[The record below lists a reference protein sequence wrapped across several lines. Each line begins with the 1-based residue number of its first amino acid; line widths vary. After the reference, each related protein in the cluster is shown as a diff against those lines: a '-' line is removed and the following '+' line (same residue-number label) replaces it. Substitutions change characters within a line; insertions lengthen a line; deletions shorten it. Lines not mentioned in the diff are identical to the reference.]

1 MSANESVSNESGL
14 TEISIGEDYPEVRQ
28 AVRAI
33 CEKYPGAYWRKLED
47 CKGYP
52 DEFVAELTAAGFMA
66 ALIPENY
73 GGSGLPLRAGG
84 VILEEISAHGG
95 EPTAVHGQMYM
106 MAVLLRHGSAAQKTR
121 YLPEIAAGKLR
132 YQSFGVTE
140 PTTGSDTL
148 QLRTRA
154 VRDGNHYVINGQKI
168 FTSRAEH
175 SDLMTLLVRTT
186 PADQVKRR
194 TDGLS
199 LFLIDIRESLGNG
212 MTIRPIETMFNHHTT
227 EVFYDD
233 VRVPIEN
240 LIGEEGMGFR
250 YILDGLN
257 SERIL
262 VSHSALGD
270 CRFFIEKACKYARER
285 VVFGKPI
292 GQNQGIQFP
301 LARAHAEWRA
311 ADLMVR
317 TAATLFEAGRPCGE
331 EANLLRLLSADAAW
345 NAAEAC
351 LQTHGGYG
359 VSREF
364 DVERRWRSVRNYRI
378 APVSTNLILAYIAH
392 TILHLPKSYGPA

>member
-1 MSANESVSNESGL
+1 MSASESMSDENDL
-14 TEISIGEDYPEVRQ
+14 TKVSIGEDYPEVRQ

-33 CEKYPGAYWRKLED
+33 CAKYPGAYWRRLED
-47 CKGYP
+47 SKGYP
-52 DEFVAELTAAGFMA
+52 DEFVAELTEAGFMA

-84 VILEEISAHGG
+84 IILEEISASGG

-106 MAVLLRHGSAAQKTR
+106 MAVLLRHGSAAQKAR

-148 QLRTRA
+148 QLKTRA
-154 VRDGNHYVINGQKI
+154 VRDGNRYIINGQKI

-175 SDLMTLLVRTT
+175 SDLMTLLARTT

-199 LFLIDIRESLGNG
+199 LFLIDIREALGRG
-212 MTIRPIETMFNHHTT
+212 LKIRPIETMFNHHTT

-233 VRVPIEN
+233 VSVPVEN

-262 VSHSALGD
+262 VSHSAIGD
-270 CRFFIEKACKYARER
+270 CRFFIEKACNYARER

-301 LARAHAEWRA
+301 LARAYAEWRA

-317 TAATLFEAGRPCGE
+317 TAAALFEAGQSCGE
-331 EANLLRLLSADAAW
+331 EANLSRLLSADAAW
-345 NAAEAC
+345 NSAEAC

-359 VSREF
+359 VTREF

-392 TILHLPKSYGPA
+392 TCLRLPKSY